1 MGHGNL
7 IFGAPTLS
15 LGNSNGNPRLRLNS
29 IYVPVPRE
37 LGYVAVEDV
46 LFVDINETFK
56 ILNFLWLVLDLLC
69 LYLYFYLFRGLDDST
84 V

>member
-1 MGHGNL
+1 M
-7 IFGAPTLS
+7 
-15 LGNSNGNPRLRLNS
+15 LNS

-37 LGYVAVEDV
+37 LGYMAVEDV
-46 LFVDINETFK
+46 LFVDINEMFK

-69 LYLYFYLFRGLDDST
+69 LYLYLYLFHVLDDST